1 MNIINLKISLFN
13 NLIVCN
19 PVLLVVD
26 IVAVILFLYLYYKK
40 CYKNNIVIDF
50 WHWILFIPYFITV
63 LLMYPFAASPNN
75 AISLGNDLLG
85 AANFTDQAFLIH
97 LLGFFSFYIGA
108 TLYKKNYIFDNIRQ
122 KIININIAVFSK
134 ISCNEQLVIKIIILL
149 YLILITI
156 FYIYGFTFFLR
167 DIAMLDG
174 QFRPI
179 YNLLFSVIFPFVFQY
194 MLLNFIIN
202 KNKYSLIF
210 CLAFFILLSFA
221 NSRTSLLLPI
231 INIVVIYFIVN
242 KTNKIYKIFLWGLAF
257 VITFLLIDK
266 IRINIFL
273 STTDLNSASFVF
285 RLLYGNNFADLRDF
299 SAVLAHWNGEFIS
312 GKSYIAAFMSFI
324 PREFSEFRT
333 EWGIS
338 RYTTQTLLNF
348 ADLHPGMRCGWFG
361 EAFFNFGYL
370 GVILVGVI
378 GGYLAKYINDSI
390 INISC
395 NLSLSQKYI
404 KVFSLF
410 IVYDI
415 FSNFYITAAFWNF
428 YIKIGLLLIAY
439 YALIYRK
446 IGNKNV

>member
-1 MNIINLKISLFN
+1 M
-13 NLIVCN
+13 
-19 PVLLVVD
+19 
-26 IVAVILFLYLYYKK
+26 
-40 CYKNNIVIDF
+40 
-50 WHWILFIPYFITV
+50 
-63 LLMYPFAASPNN
+63 
-75 AISLGNDLLG
+75 
-85 AANFTDQAFLIH
+85 
-97 LLGFFSFYIGA
+97 
-108 TLYKKNYIFDNIRQ
+108 
-122 KIININIAVFSK
+122 
-134 ISCNEQLVIKIIILL
+134 
-149 YLILITI
+149 
-156 FYIYGFTFFLR
+156 
-167 DIAMLDG
+167 
-174 QFRPI
+174 
-179 YNLLFSVIFPFVFQY
+179 
-194 MLLNFIIN
+194 
-202 KNKYSLIF
+202 
-210 CLAFFILLSFA
+210 
-221 NSRTSLLLPI
+221 LLPI

-266 IRINIFL
+266 IRISIFL

-348 ADLHPGMRCGWFG
+348 ADFHPGMRCGWFG